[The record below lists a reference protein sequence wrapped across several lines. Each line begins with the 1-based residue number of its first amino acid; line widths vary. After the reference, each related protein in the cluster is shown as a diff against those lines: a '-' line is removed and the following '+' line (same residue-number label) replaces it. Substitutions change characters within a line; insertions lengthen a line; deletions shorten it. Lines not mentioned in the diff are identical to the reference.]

1 MDNRTIASKLL
12 DYAHYLAARNA
23 NLYRVQAYR
32 RAAET
37 VFGLDQPATHLVTEL
52 GRTGL
57 EALPGIGSH
66 LSYTIEGLVRTGEF
80 RTLDAEGGHTDAE
93 SLLASLPG
101 IGRQLA
107 RRIHD
112 ELGIETLE
120 QLEQAAHDG
129 RLSRLQVGPKR
140 LRGII
145 DALAGRFRRRPVPP
159 TVQREPSVADLL
171 AIDQEYRA
179 LTEQG
184 KLPLLTPRRFNP
196 NQEPWL
202 PLLRTRRDEWY
213 YRALFSNTPLAHQ
226 LGKTRDWVVIYFSD
240 RGVSG
245 QRTVVTETRGRL
257 EGQRIVR
264 GRERECREHY
274 AAMEQ
279 SEATQPVGAAAGS

>member
-1 MDNRTIASKLL
+1 MDNRTIADRLIH
-12 DYAHYLAARNA
+12 YAHYLESRRA
-23 NLYRVQAYR
+23 NIYRVQAYR

-37 VFGLDQPATHLVTEL
+37 MLGLDQPAADLVTEQ

-57 EALPGIGSH
+57 EALPGIGAH

-80 RTLDAEGGHTDAE
+80 RTLDAEGGYTDAE
-93 SLLASLPG
+93 RLFASLPG
-101 IGRQLA
+101 VGPRLA
-107 RRIHD
+107 RRIRE
-112 ELGIETLE
+112 ELGIETLQ

-159 TVQREPSVADLL
+159 TVQREPGVAELL
-171 AIDQEYRA
+171 AVDREYRE

-184 KLPLLTPRRFNP
+184 KLPLLSPRRFNP
-196 NQEPWL
+196 DQVPWL
-202 PLLRTRRDEWY
+202 PLLRTRRGDWY

-226 LGKTRDWVVIYFSD
+226 LDKTRDWVVIYFRD

-245 QRTVVTETRGRL
+245 QRTIVTETRGRL
-257 EGQRIVR
+257 RGRRIVR
-264 GRERECREHY
+264 GRELECRQHY
-274 AAMEQ
+274 AS
-279 SEATQPVGAAAGS
+279 SEPGETAELSASV